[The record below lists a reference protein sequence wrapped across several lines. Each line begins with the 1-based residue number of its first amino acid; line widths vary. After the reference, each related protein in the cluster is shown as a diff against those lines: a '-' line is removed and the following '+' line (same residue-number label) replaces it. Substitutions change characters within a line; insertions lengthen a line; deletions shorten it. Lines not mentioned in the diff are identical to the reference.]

1 MMTVKPIKFGTG
13 RQLTDLAFAQ
23 TLADF
28 FSHYNQ
34 VPHIKQK
41 IETLQN
47 VINQINN
54 GYLPPQITD
63 MTITEQDIALLQAHV
78 LEKYPNNAE
87 RGNEYWE
94 YLIEPLEALDELLA
108 SLRDELIRSFD
119 MYSYPN
125 EDFMVALDAYIGEWR
140 VLELMAGQGYLT
152 AGLRALNPHREI
164 IATDNQA
171 WLDQP
176 GEHIPPVTDVLKQ
189 DAMHALEQQGRGVDV
204 IIMSWAPD
212 TETIDEQVLHWVR
225 KYVPSAELLVIG
237 EFNGATNS
245 APFWAE
251 AQLTELEILN
261 QRLKSFDLI
270 DEKIYIAR

>member
-1 MMTVKPIKFGTG
+1 MTVKPIKFGTG

-41 IETLQN
+41 IETTQH

-54 GYLPPQITD
+54 GFLPPKITD
-63 MTITEQDIALLQAHV
+63 MTITENDVALLQAHV
-78 LEKYPNNAE
+78 LAKYPNNPE
-87 RGNEYWE
+87 KGNAYWE
-94 YLIEPLEALDELLA
+94 SLIEPLEALDELLA
-108 SLRDELIRSFD
+108 SLRDELISSFD

-125 EDFMVALDAYIGEWR
+125 EDFMMGLDAYIGERR

-152 AGLRALNPHREI
+152 AGLRALNPNRTI

-176 GEHIPPVTDVLKQ
+176 GEHIPPVTEVLNE
-189 DAMHALEQQGRGVDV
+189 DAMKALERHGYESDV

-212 TETIDEQVLHWVR
+212 TDAIDWQVLSWIREH
-225 KYVPSAELLVIG
+225 VPNVELLVIG
-237 EFNGATNS
+237 EKNGATNS
-245 APFWAE
+245 QRFWQE
-251 AQLTELEILN
+251 TKLTPLN
-261 QRLKSFDLI
+261 VLNTSLKSFDLI